1 MIRTVVPSQDHL
13 TGLPM
18 PKLTKRKIDAAEIR
32 EKEYFIW
39 DDTLPGFGLLVLPS
53 GRKSYIVQYRAGR
66 RARRMSLGPN
76 TVLACEQARGQAI
89 TILAAVR
96 KGEDPSAD
104 RAARRGAL
112 NMSDLAERFDAEHI
126 SVRLKE
132 STATEYRRNLRRFI
146 LPALGRLGVAEITR
160 ADISKF
166 HHDLRHIPYQ
176 CLMSL
181 KTDPVEVRIVTEK

>member
-1 MIRTVVPSQDHL
+1 
-13 TGLPM
+13 M

-39 DDTLPGFGLLVLPS
+39 DDTLPGFGLRVLPS

-146 LPALGRLGVAEITR
+146 LPALGRLTVTEITR

-166 HHDLRHIPYQ
+166 PHDLRHIPYQ
-176 CLMSL
+176 AN
-181 KTDPVEVRIVTEK
+181 R